1 MMKIIKSFGICAVF
15 VCFYFAIALISCAFI
30 ENRVL
35 ATVVADFVSAGLC
48 FLYYMQ
54 KCKVDAVY
62 SVCNRHQQS
71 KLFIVAFFAFMCV
84 AWFFIQITTT
94 FIILHFDDTAYQSYE
109 MLSDSQS
116 YLYMLLTLIAAPIA
130 EEVLLRGVVFN
141 VLKRTIPAQFA
152 YFISSV
158 LFSLMHG
165 TVTHLFLAF
174 TAGFLFAVIYDYTGK
189 LRYPIVFHSVF
200 NFLSITLG
208 SVGLS
213 DMWFNPIVFIPADI
227 LILTVLF
234 FTARY
239 VQSLTVDGL
248 KLKQH

>member
-1 MMKIIKSFGICAVF
+1 MKIIKSFGVCAVF
-15 VCFYFAIALISCAFI
+15 VCLYFIIALISCAFI

-35 ATVVADFVSAGLC
+35 ATIVADFVSAGLC
-48 FLYYMQ
+48 FLYYRQ
-54 KCKVDAVY
+54 KCKVDVMY
-62 SVCNRHQQS
+62 SAYNRYPQP
-71 KLFIVAFFAFMCV
+71 KLFIVAFFAFMCA

-94 FIILHFDDTAYQSYE
+94 FIILHFDDTAYKSYE
-109 MLSDSQS
+109 TLSNSQS

-189 LRYPIVFHSVF
+189 LRYPIVFHSMF

-208 SVGLS
+208 NIGLS
-213 DMWFNPIVFIPADI
+213 DFWFNPVVFVPADI
-227 LILTVLF
+227 LILVVLF

-239 VQSLTVDGL
+239 VQSLTL
-248 KLKQH
+248 SCFKLKQH